1 MAIRTQQ
8 SISGFIASE
17 PQLNYTE
24 RGEARFYARFGQE
37 SYRREED
44 GSFTKLE
51 PSFHNLV
58 MYRATAERAYERF
71 AKGDSFVAEG
81 YAHDYSYERG
91 GEQISG
97 EEFVAKKIGHDTART
112 RYDVDRTPR
121 HQDVAA
127 EYDAPV
133 HEQQRNP
140 FEPPQPMR
148 SPAAPILGGLN
159 GEGA

>member
-8 SISGFIASE
+8 SISGFIATD
-17 PQLNYTE
+17 PQLTVTD

-37 SYRREED
+37 NFHREED

-58 MYRATAERAYERF
+58 VYRATAERAFERF

-81 YAHDYSYERG
+81 YAHEYSYERDG
-91 GEQISG
+91 QSLSG

-112 RYDVDRTPR
+112 RYDVDRSPR
-121 HQDVAA
+121 RNGA
-127 EYDAPV
+127 E
-133 HEQQRNP
+133 Q
-140 FEPPQPMR
+140 
-148 SPAAPILGGLN
+148 AAPARDASAFTSPEPSRQATTTPAMGM
-159 GEGA
+159 